1 MGKSRRTSGRIKIKL
16 RTDITDIIDDKG
28 YEDGTLL
35 GSQKEESSIM
45 GKTLYLECYSGIS
58 GDMTVAALLDLG
70 ADEEVLLAGLE
81 SLDLPGYQVEIER
94 VSKCG
99 IDACDFNVIL
109 GDDDSIEEELPEE
122 LLEDLEG
129 LEEDLPDE
137 EVEESEESEEPEE
150 SHHHDDHHHH
160 DHDHHD
166 HHHSHSHSDA
176 DCHHDHGTHTHR
188 GIREIESIIAH
199 SGISDR
205 AKELSNKIFAI
216 LAEAESKAHGIPV
229 EDVHFHEVGAVD
241 SIVDI
246 VSAAICL
253 DNLGVESVIVPKLY
267 EGQGYVHCQ
276 HGAMPVPVPAVVNI
290 AQQHALR
297 LQITDNQGEMVT
309 PTGAAIVA
317 AIRTSDTLPKDYLIS
332 KVGIGAGKRNYSQ
345 ANILRAFLIQE

>member
-1 MGKSRRTSGRIKIKL
+1 
-16 RTDITDIIDDKG
+16 
-28 YEDGTLL
+28 
-35 GSQKEESSIM
+35 M

-94 VSKCG
+94 VLKCG

-109 GDDDSIEEELPEE
+109 GDDDSLEEELPEE
-122 LLEDLEG
+122 LLEG

-137 EVEESEESEEPEE
+137 EVEESEEPEE
-150 SHHHDDHHHH
+150 SHHHDDHHH
-160 DHDHHD
+160 DHTHNHHD
-166 HHHSHSHSDA
+166 HHHSHSHSEEE
-176 DCHHDHGTHTHR
+176 CHHDHGTHTHTHR

-246 VSAAICL
+246 VSTAICL
-253 DNLGVESVIVPKLY
+253 DDLGVESVIVPKLY

-297 LQITDNQGEMVT
+297 IQITDNQGEMVT

-332 KVGIGAGKRNYSQ
+332 KVGIGAGKRNYPQ
-345 ANILRAFLIQE
+345 ANILRAFLIEE